1 MNLKIHKFV
10 LDIALEI
17 KSSVWTNRRAWLS
30 RPWFLKSLIWQQRP
44 TRDMFLMFK
53 PWFYFTLVNQRHLV
67 KTFESIFLNGEVRNP
82 VLISKTEYHHLNI
95 NVTDFGIQIS
105 CLLKIR
111 IHLISIQSLT
121 PISYTTRIGIHVVGK
136 NENLENS
143 KWNWKNWSW
152 KAQVEVWKWQLK
164 LKSD

>member
-1 MNLKIHKFV
+1 
-10 LDIALEI
+10 
-17 KSSVWTNRRAWLS
+17 
-30 RPWFLKSLIWQQRP
+30 
-44 TRDMFLMFK
+44 MFLMFK

-67 KTFESIFLNGEVRNP
+67 KTFDSIFLNGEVRNP
-82 VLISKTEYHHLNI
+82 VLISKTEYHHMNI

-136 NENLENS
+136 G
-143 KWNWKNWSW
+143 SW
-152 KAQVEVWKWQLK
+152 KEREFGKFEMKLEKRKLETSSRSLKVTVQVG
-164 LKSD
+164 